1 MGEQN
6 SQPPETPESDFT
18 FIKEKIKNRPIN
30 KRKLAIKVVVTFGLA
45 VLFGLVAATVYV
57 ISVPRIEDTLYP
69 EVPDMVDIPGD
80 EEILDDLLS
89 DNSVSAQTV
98 SEAEPAEE
106 PEPVIN
112 NIIEKVEIETEDY
125 ALLYD
130 KLYDIA
136 REAKKSVVNVTGVSS
151 DKDWFQNTYE
161 NMNQASGL
169 IIADNGKELL
179 ILVDRSVTEDVES
192 IRVEFCNGK
201 TAEAVLKKYDP
212 NTNLAI
218 IGIDMVKVSDG
229 ILDAITM
236 ANLGSSNTL
245 DLVGSPV
252 IAIGSP
258 LGTPDSVSY
267 GVMTSISDAKSLI
280 DAQTRT
286 VTTDIYGSKNATGA
300 IINYQGEVLGII
312 SKKDKNEDIENLV
325 GGYAISDIKETI
337 ERMSNGQDKAY
348 LGIYGTDVTQEAR
361 NELGIPAGTY
371 VTNVEMDSPAMDG
384 GIQSGDVITKIG
396 TTEIGGF
403 SDYEDAMSK
412 SKPEDVTVVTVRRYA
427 MGEYSEMTFEITL
440 GVLQ

>member
-6 SQPPETPESDFT
+6 SQPPEVPESDFT
-18 FIKEKIKNRPIN
+18 FIKEKIKNRPVN
-30 KRKLAIKVVVTFGLA
+30 KRKLAMKVGLTLGLA

-69 EVPDMVDIPGD
+69 EVPNVVDIPGD

-89 DNSVSAQTV
+89 DNTVSDQTV
-98 SEAEPAEE
+98 SEPEPEEE

-130 KLYDIA
+130 KLYGIA
-136 REAKKSVVNVTGVSS
+136 QEANKSIVNVTGVSS
-151 DKDWFQNTYE
+151 DMDWFQNTYE

-179 ILVDRSVTEDVES
+179 ILVDRSVTEDAEA
-192 IRVEFCNGK
+192 IKVEFFNGK
-201 TAEAVLKKYDP
+201 TAEAVLKKYDA

-218 IGIDMVKVSDG
+218 IGIELVKMSDG
-229 ILDAITM
+229 ILDNITM

-245 DLVGSPV
+245 DLVGSPI

-267 GVMTSISDAKSLI
+267 GVMSSISDAKSLI
-280 DAQTRT
+280 DTQTRI

-300 IINYQGEVLGII
+300 IINYQGEVLGVI
-312 SKKDKNEDIENLV
+312 SKNNRNEDIENLV
-325 GGYAISDIKETI
+325 GGYAISDIKESI
-337 ERMSNGQDKAY
+337 EKMLNGQDRAY

-361 NELGIPAGTY
+361 NELGVPAGAY

-384 GIQSGDVITKIG
+384 GIQSGDIITKIG
-396 TTEIGGF
+396 TTEITGF
-403 SDYEDAMSK
+403 ADYKDAMNK
-412 SKPEDVTVVTVRRYA
+412 SQPEDLAVVTIRRYA

-440 GVLQ
+440 GILK